1 MIDDR
6 PTLSHFISPEASNP
20 QSFQPELELHKQKGL
35 ELTGA
40 DLWLHYATRNREGVE
55 HAWRTCVRTAYPNRR
70 TLTEE
75 SRAHKERKAY
85 KETRRYSLQPEKPS
99 VEITTHGH
107 TYRCFLSPD
116 EQPPED
122 SYTGQLLG
130 ERVAVKS
137 RRVSYLKY
145 SIVPCCTGDR
155 RCGLIGAGRDR
166 KHKFQSFCILEH
178 RGPR

>member
-1 MIDDR
+1 MA
-6 PTLSHFISPEASNP
+6 TLRH
-20 QSFQPELELHKQKGL
+20 QKQGRS
-35 ELTGA
+35 G
-40 DLWLHYATRNREGVE
+40 
-55 HAWRTCVRTAYPNRR
+55 TCLANMCTDSLSYRR

-75 SRAHKERKAY
+75 SRAHKESKAY
-85 KETRRYSLQPEKPS
+85 KEMRRYSLQPEKPS

-137 RRVSYLKY
+137 RHVSYLKY
-145 SIVPCCTGDR
+145 SIMSCCTGDR

-166 KHKFQSFCILEH
+166 KHEFQSFCILEH
-178 RGPR
+178 REPR